1 MDKNIVYYE
10 LEDCPHCRGVG
21 QLRHEGGWNCYVE
34 CLDCGAQT
42 TFVDYDDAGSKEEA
56 EQAVVRLWNMGKV
69 IRIERG
75 E

>member
-1 MDKNIVYYE
+1 MDNNIVYYE

-21 QLRHEGGWNCYVE
+21 QLMHEGGWNCYVE

-42 TFVDYDDAGSKEEA
+42 TFLEYDNDEEKKIA
-56 EQAVVRLWNMGKV
+56 AHNVVNLWNLGKV

>member
-1 MDKNIVYYE
+1 MENE
-10 LEDCPHCRGVG
+10 LIFDLQDCPHCRGVG
-21 QLRHEGGWNCYVE
+21 GVYFEGNCWVYVE

-42 TFVDYDDAGSKEEA
+42 TFLEYTDAESKRSAAQMVVD
-56 EQAVVRLWNMGKV
+56 LWNYGKV